1 MSTPPPT
8 DRVRLRRQHTRGAY
22 DKASI
27 HSILDVMPMCSVG
40 YVFDGRPLVTPTF
53 QWRDGNDVFWHGSS
67 ASRMLR
73 AVDTADVCLTVAV
86 LDGLV
91 VARSGFHHS
100 VNYRSAM
107 LLGNARRVDDPEEME
122 ARLKAFVD
130 GLFPRRWDAL
140 RPATA
145 QELRA
150 TTVMT
155 MPIDEAAAKV
165 RTGPP
170 VDDEEDYALSI
181 WGGVIPIRMQV
192 LDPVPDPRNIPGV
205 EPPEHTLNDRL
216 G

>member
-1 MSTPPPT
+1 
-8 DRVRLRRQHTRGAY
+8 
-22 DKASI
+22 
-27 HSILDVMPMCSVG
+27 
-40 YVFDGRPLVTPTF
+40 
-53 QWRDGNDVFWHGSS
+53 
-67 ASRMLR
+67 
-73 AVDTADVCLTVAV
+73 
-86 LDGLV
+86 
-91 VARSGFHHS
+91 
-100 VNYRSAM
+100 M
-107 LLGNARRVDDPEEME
+107 LLGNARKVDDPEEME
-122 ARLKAFVD
+122 ARLKTFVD

-181 WGGVIPIRMQV
+181 WGGVIPVRMQV